1 MLLYQETIISVL
13 NKLLNQTPK
22 IRKGTDAVYHC
33 PSCKHYKR
41 KLEINLHTGKYNCW
55 VCGFSGTSFKT
66 LFKKLNA
73 PSEYYTSIGL
83 SQKSTFKKSITE
95 FSISFEDEPEEL
107 KLVKLPKEFK
117 PISEPTNELEYKHAV
132 KYLKSRNITKNDI
145 IRYNIGYCT
154 EGELKNRI
162 VIPSYDSNGTLN
174 FYTARSFFET
184 KGLKYVSCSA
194 SKNIIGF
201 ELFTT
206 FEQPITLVE
215 GPFDAINLKNNCIP
229 LFVKTMS
236 RQLKLKLLEND
247 VPMVH
252 ILLDNDALKDSVKI
266 CDFLIKNSIPAKL
279 VMLDGKDPSVI
290 GFEKTWQLIN
300 SCDTMDF
307 EKLFK
312 LKINI

>member
-1 MLLYQETIISVL
+1 MLLYQETIVSVL

-22 IRKGTDAVYHC
+22 IRKGTDAVYYC

-83 SQKSTFKKSITE
+83 TKKS
-95 FSISFEDEPEEL
+95 FSKNIVTDFTISFEDEPEEQ
-107 KLVKLPKEFK
+107 KIVKLPKEFK
-117 PISEPTNELEYKHAV
+117 PISEPVNELEYKHAI

-162 VIPSYDSNGTLN
+162 VVPSYDCNGNLN

-184 KGLKYVSCSA
+184 KGLKYVSCSS

-201 ELFTT
+201 ELFIN

-215 GPFDAINLKNNCIP
+215 GPFDAITVKNNCIP
-229 LFVKTMS
+229 LFGKTLS
-236 RQLKLKLLEND
+236 KQLKIKLLEND
-247 VPMVH
+247 VPMVN
-252 ILLDNDALKDSVKI
+252 ILLDNDAIKDSVKI
-266 CDFLIKNSIPAKL
+266 CDFLIKNSIPTKL
-279 VMLDGKDPSVI
+279 VMLDGKDPNVI
-290 GFEKTWQLIN
+290 GFEKTWQLID
-300 SCDTMDF
+300 SCDTIDF

-312 LKINI
+312 LKIRI

>member
-1 MLLYQETIISVL
+1 MLYQETIISTL

-22 IRKGTDAVYHC
+22 IRKGTDAVYYC

-83 SQKSTFKKSITE
+83 SQKQYTKKINTD
-95 FSISFEDEPEEL
+95 FSISFENESLEE
-107 KLVKLPKEFK
+107 KKPVKLPKEFK
-117 PISEPTNELEYKHAV
+117 SFTEPSNELEYKHAI

-145 IRYNIGYCT
+145 IKYNIGYCT
-154 EGELKNRI
+154 EGEFKNRI
-162 VIPSYDSNGTLN
+162 VIPSYDSNGILN

-184 KGLKYVSCSA
+184 KGLKYVSCSS

-201 ELFTT
+201 ELFIN

-215 GPFDAINLKNNCIP
+215 GPFDAISVKNNCIP
-229 LFVKTMS
+229 LFGKTLS
-236 RQLKLKLLEND
+236 KRLKLKLLEYD

-252 ILLDNDALKDSVKI
+252 ILLDNDALKDSIKI
-266 CDFLIKNSIPAKL
+266 CEFLIKNSIPTKL
-279 VMLDGKDPSVI
+279 IILDGKDPNII
-290 GFEKTWQLIN
+290 GFEKTWQIIE
-300 SCDTMDF
+300 SSDTIDF

-312 LKINI
+312 LKLKI